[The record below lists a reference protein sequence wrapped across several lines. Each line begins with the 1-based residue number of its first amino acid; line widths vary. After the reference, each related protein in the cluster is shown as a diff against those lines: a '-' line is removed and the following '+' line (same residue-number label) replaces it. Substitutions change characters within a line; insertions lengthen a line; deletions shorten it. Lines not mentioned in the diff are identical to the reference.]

1 MAQRLKKKLDNM
13 GVDPSSSKLT
23 ENFCLIGTPLPP
35 LASSK
40 DANEFVPVWKQEVR
54 DEQGRR
60 RLHGAFTGGFSAG
73 YFNTV
78 GSKEGWTPSTFKSSR
93 TNRASQKA
101 SRPEDFMDDEDLAE
115 FRDSQKLVDTTE
127 LPSLPGPS
135 DSNDIASALQSL
147 TLPASDSPGSQLLR
161 KMGWKPGQGIGP
173 RVSYARRR
181 QQDIDAG
188 VVKQGAPEDPEAGK
202 HLFAPRDTPVL
213 LFRPKENA
221 HGLGHVGPAR
231 LGGEVVSGKEG
242 PSISAGFGLGALN
255 DADEDDID
263 VYDPS
268 AISSR
273 TRMAYDETDD
283 ADADGHSRR
292 RPLTLSNQSH
302 TQSSTTSLAGGRFA
316 GPSGK
321 FNDGR
326 PVLAGFVLSE
336 APVGQDEW
344 FPLPEVPSGW
354 TPDPRRVWEKFSG
367 EEGKNEKEAE
377 KASETQAQD
386 GKGGWNKAPTAHEAN
401 RDRLQNFR
409 KTASDDAPAPPKPVV
424 KPRIAPTTAPTA
436 KAALLGFQPFTSDPL
451 RQARYTAY
459 LQHFASPVSTS
470 DPPGLGLLPD
480 QNAEQFNREM
490 EDYAKAAAIFKPVSG
505 AMAGRFVGASGV
517 SVVVGGGP
525 TVGEGGLYQPTFDK
539 KDSDSTQSTA
549 TVPIEEQDPKK
560 NAARHGMYGPL
571 THDVQPWYPH
581 RLLCKRFGVRD
592 PHPDGP
598 PTAAAKTWEEQV
610 GVAPTAPPP
619 SVDLAD
625 VEMRPLDAE
634 GGQEEGEEEDSGPRD
649 LSNVG
654 LGEDP
659 HQGVDTLTYVR
670 PAMDVF
676 KAIFASDE
684 EDSED
689 EDQGGKTKTE
699 DAPVSALDAALRPA
713 NNGHEGPVD
722 LATFRPVFNV
732 RTKAKD
738 KDKAEGKEK
747 KKKKD
752 RNKRAVLS
760 FDVDEGADEPETI
773 TAKSKSKRR
782 ERDKGA
788 DRASKKARTEDDDEG
803 DWVEKPPPASVSG
816 SGGPAPVG
824 GPTNPEAGGGL
835 PSAEGG
841 STRTRKRAIDFM

>member
-23 ENFCLIGTPLPP
+23 ENFCLIGTPLPS

-78 GSKEGWTPSTFKSSR
+78 GSKEGWTPATFKSSR
-93 TNRASQKA
+93 TNRASQKTA
-101 SRPEDFMDDEDLAE
+101 RPEDFMDDEDLAE
-115 FRDSQKLVDTTE
+115 LRDSQKLVDTTE
-127 LPSLPGPS
+127 PSLPSLGPS
-135 DSNDIASALQSL
+135 DANDISSALQSL
-147 TLPASDSPGSQLLR
+147 TLPASDSPGAKLLR

-173 RVSYARRR
+173 RISYARRR

-188 VVKQGAPEDPEAGK
+188 VVKGGAPEDSEAGK

-213 LFRPKENA
+213 LFRAKENA
-221 HGLGHVGPAR
+221 HGLGHVGPVR
-231 LGGEVVSGKEG
+231 LGGETAVGRKEKEG
-242 PSISAGFGLGALN
+242 PNISAGFGLGALN
-255 DADEDDID
+255 EADDDDID
-263 VYDPS
+263 VYDPG
-268 AISSR
+268 ALTSSR
-273 TRMAYDETDD
+273 TTRMAYDEVDD

-292 RPLTLSNQSH
+292 RPLTLSNQSLAQ
-302 TQSSTTSLAGGRFA
+302 TSTTSQKGGRFS
-316 GPSGK
+316 GPTGN

-326 PVLAGFVLSE
+326 PVLAGFTLSE

-354 TPDPRRVWEKFSG
+354 VPDPRRVWEKLSSG
-367 EEGKNEKEAE
+367 EQPEKEAE
-377 KASETQAQD
+377 KGEEGRVQD
-386 GKGGWNKAPTAHEAN
+386 GKGGWRKAPTAQERGAQLGEATQPQPKKSVFDYLSQKD

-409 KTASDDAPAPPKPVV
+409 KSAGSTDTTPPPPKPAV

-436 KAALLGFQPFTSDPL
+436 KAALLGFQPFTTDPL

-459 LQHFASPVSTS
+459 LQHFASPVPTS
-470 DPPGLGLLPD
+470 DAQPHPPGLGLLPD
-480 QNAEQFNREM
+480 QSAEQFNKEM

-505 AMAGRFVGASGV
+505 AMAGRFVGASTGNV
-517 SVVVGGGP
+517 IVVGGP

-539 KDSDSTQSTA
+539 KDEGQSTA
-549 TVPIEEQDPKK
+549 TIPIEEQDPKK

-571 THDVQPWYPH
+571 THEVQPWYPH

-598 PTAAAKTWEEQV
+598 PTEAAKTWEEQV

-619 SVDLAD
+619 ASVDLAD

-634 GGQEEGEEEDSGPRD
+634 GGEDDGKDVEDLGPRD

-670 PAMDVF
+670 PTMDVF

-689 EDQGGKTKTE
+689 EDQGEGTKKE
-699 DAPVSALDAALRPA
+699 DAP
-713 NNGHEGPVD
+713 
-722 LATFRPVFNV
+722 
-732 RTKAKD
+732 
-738 KDKAEGKEK
+738 
-747 KKKKD
+747 
-752 RNKRAVLS
+752 
-760 FDVDEGADEPETI
+760 
-773 TAKSKSKRR
+773 
-782 ERDKGA
+782 
-788 DRASKKARTEDDDEG
+788 
-803 DWVEKPPPASVSG
+803 
-816 SGGPAPVG
+816 
-824 GPTNPEAGGGL
+824 
-835 PSAEGG
+835 
-841 STRTRKRAIDFM
+841 